1 MEAENK
7 LMQNILSANIQKEIE
22 SLPTE
27 FKEKSKQVKILNIE
41 INELLSIYN
50 KNKNNIDKISKEI
63 INIENSLS
71 FNLEGIRKIK
81 LDQKVRINSLTE
93 VSFKDFNKNFY
104 KIPKNFQKIILIF
117 LNFEGELKDQLNFL
131 LLKHENLI
139 QLLKDSYSYFKSLEE
154 FDREKYEIC
163 RDRIKKLKDENNLRL
178 SWNKLDN
185 KNQKKLENP
194 FDIIIEF
201 IDNTFKIIDENN
213 NNKKMN
219 ENILQKS
226 SDKGR
231 LFIQNKLLLQEINE
245 KKETLKNINNYVN
258 FINNILI
265 KYKKLSNI
273 SCNDKNSNTTKPK
286 INLES
291 NFENNIIL
299 EGKQSKSFIINNKK
313 DNSEIIINSKIKT
326 NEKLKNNNNGMI
338 LKSSV
343 IDNEKIRNNI
353 NRIEKIEIIKED
365 KNQNQNNIK
374 DMDFVDNS
382 SNNFYYAV
390 NNCKKKD
397 SITNIQP
404 LSEYITNNPNNI
416 KVISIVNTSKKNL
429 SNSFKSDNDNK
440 NNLDSYPIDYYNKN
454 PKSPSSNSNIISN
467 INGKEGKKIK
477 IDLLSKNQYNNPNK
491 NRNRF
496 MKNNSSD
503 QIKSKRIYNQNQI
516 NPILINKQNISI
528 NEINNIPNK
537 EISNQI
543 YSQINP
549 INEQNNDKNLIDGRK
564 QLCYSFNVN
573 EEQNI
578 ANINFYNNI
587 PKIQNN
593 EREIKKQ
600 NKDYTRKII
609 IDNEVTGNNANK
621 KIKYNLSP
629 IGIYNNG
636 RKIIDKNKII
646 DFK

>member
-600 NKDYTRKII
+600 NKDYTRKIR

>member
-1 MEAENK
+1 METENK